1 MTIKK
6 YFSFSAEADFELHD
20 TAEEAEKAANDALDY
35 ERNNTFF
42 GCSYYAS
49 QICWGELKQMTVD
62 KFGEVAPDDDD
73 DDFDYDDREA
83 ISEYVLVD
91 V

>member
-1 MTIKK
+1 MDIKK
-6 YFSFSAEADFELHD
+6 YFSFSIDKDFNLHN

-35 ERNNTFF
+35 ARDELYDGWANYTD
-42 GCSYYAS
+42 

-62 KFGEVAPDDDD
+62 KFSKIAPDDDD
-73 DDFDYDDREA
+73 DFDCQDRRA